1 MARSSKNKR
10 ILLIAL
16 PAAVIVLA
24 GILLLW
30 LLLGQPEPEKPF
42 EILRSQTTGNIV
54 DCQLREG
61 AVEATGDGSTPQ
73 PYYILTPPQGWT
85 QIQQAEIPSPYGD
98 ANPDVFQSQDGTKMA
113 FYQFH
118 RHASLSI
125 PDLSTLQEV
134 QFGNLQ
140 VLYNQNTDTAWDGE
154 QQVSRTTSLVYWVE
168 QQTLFAL
175 MCYQD
180 LDVNQMLEWVSLV
193 SYQNPRML
201 AYEPPATEPLRL
213 ERGGVTEETEEDGST
228 HSNMEYYRSEG
239 NPEYPETV
247 PSYSFP
253 QAPEGWTLLGGDTVT
268 VMETLEKYVN
278 QQGEV
283 LALIDT
289 TGSKTLFGPET
300 GTTQFYL
307 PFTGMD
313 LAELEDQSSVQD
325 AVVNGNP
332 AFVHINGEVS
342 EIGWIDGCCT
352 LQIRTTAPLTA
363 QELIALAETV
373 QGETYR
379 EIQGG

>member
-24 GILLLW
+24 GILLLR
-30 LLLGQPEPEKPF
+30 LTLGQPEPEKPF

-134 QFGNLQ
+134 QFGDTQ

-239 NPEYPETV
+239 NPEYPETI

-373 QGETYR
+373 QGETYH